1 MDFHAAT
8 EAIQLPV
15 RKAFLLEVLE
25 QPASSCD
32 RVVASMIPL
41 GTSPITV
48 AQGCEK
54 LHLITSDYLDYL
66 VAAAGSHT
74 FPEPCCPVP
83 GEETSRP
90 VKAAEDCANEG
101 CKRIACHKYCAPVTS
116 TPDVMIV
123 HRRVFEYPQCSH
135 QQHQHLAQSRAKP
148 SCLPICTLQGVEFM
162 P

>member
-1 MDFHAAT
+1 M
-8 EAIQLPV
+8 
-15 RKAFLLEVLE
+15 
-25 QPASSCD
+25 
-32 RVVASMIPL
+32 
-41 GTSPITV
+41 
-48 AQGCEK
+48 
-54 LHLITSDYLDYL
+54 
-66 VAAAGSHT
+66 AAAGSHT

-162 P
+162 PWDAHGGNMTSTATGMLMMLILMTWMWPLNADQCSLYHCQNIYSCFKKAVCLHYSL